1 MIRFLIIIL
10 TICIPILA
18 TAVEYDC
25 IVEKKFESLYT
36 ESVYPYTS
44 EQLKKHQFSV
54 KVDESSERAFFSRC
68 SWTLMTDSVTC
79 DRYEVDKIMF
89 DANAKIKKF
98 YLFGYQ
104 ADVQIF
110 SDLSFVEN
118 NGRGSVAYGKCRVIA
133 P

>member
-1 MIRFLIIIL
+1 M
-10 TICIPILA
+10 A
-18 TAVEYDC
+18 
-25 IVEKKFESLYT
+25 
-36 ESVYPYTS
+36 
-44 EQLKKHQFSV
+44 
-54 KVDESSERAFFSRC
+54 
-68 SWTLMTDSVTC
+68 DSVTC

-98 YLFGYQ
+98 YLFGSQ